1 MSTNEPNLDRDFT
14 FGINLGGINAPT
26 GQKNLHVPEGYYT
39 GTVADMYVNRERN
52 AGRVIIKIK
61 LIDAPYTGAIRTDG
75 LGIPKND
82 EDGVRYYW
90 RALAESAGYTPA
102 QLDAGTLNLGAAA
115 FVGKTVHIKYV
126 PKEEGNP
133 DRKYDSVSYLTPA
146 VWNQQKQMMASATP
160 AAAASVVP
168 TAPSAPARASAVTSV
183 PTTVTSGSVLA
194 SLGLS

>member
-82 EDGVRYYW
+82 DDGVRYYW

-146 VWNQQKQMMASATP
+146 VWNQQKQMASAKPTTPAPAAP
-160 AAAASVVP
+160 AAA
-168 TAPSAPARASAVTSV
+168 PSLNAG
-183 PTTVTSGSVLA
+183 PTTVTSGSVL
-194 SLGLS
+194 STLGFNG

>member
-1 MSTNEPNLDRDFT
+1 LSTNEPNLDRDFT

-26 GQKNLHVPEGYYT
+26 GQGNMHVPEGYYT
-39 GTVADMYVNRERN
+39 GTVTDMYVNRERN
-52 AGRVIIKIK
+52 AGRVIIKLT

-82 EDGVRYYW
+82 DDGVRYYW

-115 FVGKTVHIKYV
+115 FVGKTVHLKYV

-133 DRKYDSVSYLTPA
+133 DRKYDNVSYLTPA
-146 VWNQQKQMMASATP
+146 VWNQQKQMASAKPTTPAPAAP
-160 AAAASVVP
+160 AAA
-168 TAPSAPARASAVTSV
+168 PSLNAG
-183 PTTVTSGSVLA
+183 PTTVTSSSVLA
-194 SLGLS
+194 TLGLS